1 MAITQIRPP
10 LTDTRKYLK
19 TETVN
24 DLCHCSSV
32 TKLNCHLTM
41 SVHCILALLI
51 LVLTLDDQVYSGK
64 ITGGHEAV
72 PHSRPY
78 MVLLERNMSDGKK
91 KYCGGFLLNEDF
103 VMTAAHCQAKS
114 YIVVLGLHSVHSSKE
129 TQRISVEEA
138 FPHEQ
143 FNPISFVNDVMLL
156 KLTTKAK
163 FNENVKPIPLAS
175 RDNGTLPKSCILSGW
190 GRTDKNNNY
199 MSPTLMEISVTLI
212 DDKKCAIENFYCSQG
227 DTGPA
232 EGDSG
237 GPLVCE
243 DGKAFGVVSSAVTPH
258 SGGPD
263 IYRYSKI
270 PDSRNWIF
278 SER

>member
-1 MAITQIRPP
+1 
-10 LTDTRKYLK
+10 
-19 TETVN
+19 
-24 DLCHCSSV
+24 
-32 TKLNCHLTM
+32 M
-41 SVHCILALLI
+41 SVHFLALLV
-51 LVLTLDDQVYSGK
+51 LVLTLEEQVYLGK

-78 MVLLERNMSDGKK
+78 MVLLQRHMLDGQK

-103 VMTAAHCQAKS
+103 VMTAAHCHAKS
-114 YIVVLGLHSVHSSKE
+114 YIVVVGLHNVRSSKE
-129 TQRISVEEA
+129 TQRISVEET

-156 KLTTKAK
+156 KLSTKAN

-190 GRTDKNNNY
+190 GRTDKNAKY
-199 MSPTLMEISVTLI
+199 LSPTLMEISVTLV
-212 DDKKCAIENFYCSQG
+212 DNKECTMENFYCSQG

-243 DGKAFGVVSSAVTPH
+243 DGKAFGVVSSAVRPH
-258 SGGPD
+258 SGGSD

-278 SER
+278 STIGNAMIKV

>member
-1 MAITQIRPP
+1 
-10 LTDTRKYLK
+10 
-19 TETVN
+19 
-24 DLCHCSSV
+24 
-32 TKLNCHLTM
+32 M
-41 SVHCILALLI
+41 SVHCILAILI

-64 ITGGHEAV
+64 IIGGHEAV

-78 MVLLERNMSDGKK
+78 MVLLERNMPDGKK

-103 VMTAAHCQAKS
+103 VMTAAHCHAKS
-114 YIVVLGLHSVHSSKE
+114 YVVLLGAHNVNSNSE
-129 TQRISVEEA
+129 IQRIFVEQA
-138 FPHEQ
+138 FPHKQ
-143 FNPISFVNDVMLL
+143 FNATSFVNDVMLL
-156 KLTTKAK
+156 KLRTKAK
-163 FNENVKPIPLAS
+163 FNENVTAIPLAS
-175 RDNGTLPKSCILSGW
+175 HDSGTLPKSCILSGW

-199 MSPTLMEISVTLI
+199 MSPKLMETTVTLI
-212 DDKKCAIENFYCSQG
+212 DNKECTMENFYCSQG

-243 DGKAFGVVSSAVTPH
+243 DGKAFGVVSSAVTH
-258 SGGPD
+258 SAGPD

-278 SER
+278 STIGNAMIKM

>member
-1 MAITQIRPP
+1 
-10 LTDTRKYLK
+10 
-19 TETVN
+19 
-24 DLCHCSSV
+24 
-32 TKLNCHLTM
+32 M
-41 SVHCILALLI
+41 SVHFLALLV
-51 LVLTLDDQVYSGK
+51 LVLTLEEQVYSGK

-78 MVLLERNMSDGKK
+78 MVLLERNMSDGQK

-103 VMTAAHCQAKS
+103 VMTAAHCHAKS
-114 YIVVLGLHSVHSSKE
+114 YIVVVGLHNVRSSKE
-129 TQRISVEEA
+129 TQRISVEET

-156 KLTTKAK
+156 KLSTKAN

-175 RDNGTLPKSCILSGW
+175 RGNGTLPKSCILSGW
-190 GRTDKNNNY
+190 GRTDKNAKY

-212 DDKKCAIENFYCSQG
+212 DNKECTMENFYCSQG

-258 SGGPD
+258 SGGSD

-278 SER
+278 STIGNAMIKV

>member
-1 MAITQIRPP
+1 
-10 LTDTRKYLK
+10 
-19 TETVN
+19 
-24 DLCHCSSV
+24 
-32 TKLNCHLTM
+32 M
-41 SVHCILALLI
+41 SVHFLALLV
-51 LVLTLDDQVYSGK
+51 LVLTLEEQVYLGK

-78 MVLLERNMSDGKK
+78 MVLLERNMSDGQK

-103 VMTAAHCQAKS
+103 VMTAAHCHAKS
-114 YIVVLGLHSVHSSKE
+114 YIVVVGLHNVRSSKE
-129 TQRISVEEA
+129 TQRISVEET

-156 KLTTKAK
+156 KLSTKAN
-163 FNENVKPIPLAS
+163 FNKNVKPIPLAS

-190 GRTDKNNNY
+190 GRTDKNGTY
-199 MSPTLMEISVTLI
+199 MSPTLMETSVTLI
-212 DDKKCAIENFYCSQG
+212 DNKECTMENFYCSQG

-243 DGKAFGVVSSAVTPH
+243 DGKAFGVVSSAVRPH
-258 SGGPD
+258 SGGSD

-278 SER
+278 FQPLEMP